1 LSEKKLEE
9 TTNKTVQMQI
19 DEITE
24 AIALQKAEIDGLKAE
39 NTKVTKE
46 RDDANAF
53 LEGQIRANL
62 LMKLRGKTNIPATN
76 LEKMGTVELKAMSD
90 LASQIK
96 TGISKSIYFATDAE
110 DINPQDLYRLNQA
123 KQERK

>member
-1 LSEKKLEE
+1 
-9 TTNKTVQMQI
+9 MQI

-123 KQERK
+123 KLERK

>member
-1 LSEKKLEE
+1 MSEKKIEE

-19 DEITE
+19 DELTE
-24 AIALQKAEIDGLKAE
+24 ATALQKAEIDRLTAE
-39 NTKVTKE
+39 NTKILKE

-96 TGISKSIYFATDAE
+96 TGITKSIHFATDAE

-123 KQERK
+123 KLEGK

>member
-1 LSEKKLEE
+1 MSEKKLEE
-9 TTNKTVQMQI
+9 TTNKTVQMQL

>member
-1 LSEKKLEE
+1 MSEKKLEE